1 MTRYRHPIDDVFN
14 VDDFDKHEDEFMEID
29 NRIDELPCREERDL
43 DMIIDYALRQY
54 QAINNVI
61 NDVEPVKRLKYYEIA
76 KEFLV
81 QAKDAIHK
89 RDVLCAKKQQ
99 KKTTPLS
106 EKTEQPKESE
116 GVSRDDLA
124 ERIKQEKIRRVK

>member
-14 VDDFDKHEDEFMEID
+14 VDDFDTHEDEIMEID
-29 NRIDELPCREERDL
+29 NRIDELPSKEERDL
-43 DMIIDYALRQY
+43 DMIIDYALKQY
-54 QAINNVI
+54 QAINNII
-61 NDVEPVKRLKYYEIA
+61 NDVEPVKKLKYYELA

-99 KKTTPLS
+99 KKAHSTA
-106 EKTEQPKESE
+106 EKTETPTVGE
-116 GVSRDDLA
+116 GVSRDELP
-124 ERIKQEKIRRVK
+124 ERLKQEKIRRVK